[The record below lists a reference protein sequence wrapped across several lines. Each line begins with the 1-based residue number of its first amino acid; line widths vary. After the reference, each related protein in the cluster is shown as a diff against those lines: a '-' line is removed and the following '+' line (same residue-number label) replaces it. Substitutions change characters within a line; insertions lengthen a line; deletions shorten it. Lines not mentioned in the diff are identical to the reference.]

1 MELTQV
7 AQKRKVSE
15 LHMTYLRAFSPNSY
29 GMSIPYSI
37 AKTMEIKGL
46 IEWVPPKF
54 GTTLY
59 AITDKG
65 REAVRADTE
74 TTPSD

>member
-1 MELTQV
+1 MAT
-7 AQKRKVSE
+7 KISE
-15 LHMTYLRAFSPNSY
+15 THLSWLKAFGQDTYGIN
-29 GMSIPYSI
+29 IPYSI

-54 GTTLY
+54 GACHW

-65 REAVRADTE
+65 RKVLRENSQSSALRQE
-74 TTPSD
+74 

>member
-1 MELTQV
+1 MN
-7 AQKRKVSE
+7 KKPKVSE
-15 LHMTYLRAFSPNSY
+15 LHMTYLRAFSPDSY

-54 GTTLY
+54 GTALY
-59 AITDKG
+59 AITEKG
-65 REAVRADTE
+65 REAVKSAE
-74 TTPSD
+74 LP